1 VQLGTISSNGLC
13 YNEAAEHFAVAVNA
27 SAAFRNSA
35 IHLMYEELVVVREY
49 YYTTANA
56 FHAQLY
62 IFAAIRVGPRDVV
75 ANRQ

>member
-1 VQLGTISSNGLC
+1 MQLGTISSDGLC

-49 YYTTANA
+49 YDTTAKS
-56 FHAQLY
+56 FHAHLY
-62 IFAAIRVGPRDVV
+62 TFAAIRVGPRDVV
-75 ANRQ
+75 ANCQ